1 MFTHYE
7 LHFSSDRTT
16 NIVSGPIADLL
27 PQLLPSGR
35 VFAIVDAEVEA
46 LHNISQLI
54 PETLI
59 IPGGEENKNMQLV
72 DMIWQEMVDSK
83 VDREAFLVG
92 VGGGVLT
99 DLVGFVASTWMRGVR
114 FGLVPTTLLAQID
127 AAIGG
132 KCAVNVGGYK
142 NMVGTF
148 APAEFVLC
156 DHAFLKTLPEREMR
170 AGVAEMIKAA
180 VIGDVELFERL
191 EQLPADAL
199 VNDRSVFDELVA
211 RSVRVKCD
219 IVQRDPYE
227 KGERKLLNLGHTFA
241 HAIESLTE
249 QYSHGEAVAIGLVR
263 ASQMAVKM
271 GLMAAEQAERIANLV
286 AKYGLPISS
295 PIDDEQMWEAM
306 SHDKKVADGV
316 VRMILPTTI
325 GKCNIY
331 SINEL

>member
-16 NIVSGPIADLL
+16 KIVSGPIADLL

-83 VDREAFLVG
+83 VDRETFLVG

-99 DLVGFVASTWMRGVR
+99 DLVSFVASTWMRGVR

-132 KCAVNVGGYK
+132 KCAVNLGGYK

-156 DHAFLKTLPEREMR
+156 DHSFLKTLPEREMR

-271 GLMAAEQAERIANLV
+271 GLMAAEEAERIAKLV

-331 SINEL
+331 PITEL

>member
-16 NIVSGPIADLL
+16 KIVSGPIADLL

-83 VDREAFLVG
+83 VDRETFLVG

-127 AAIGG
+127 AASGV
-132 KCAVNVGGYK
+132 CALRSRV
-142 NMVGTF
+142 
-148 APAEFVLC
+148 
-156 DHAFLKTLPEREMR
+156 PED
-170 AGVAEMIKAA
+170 AA
-180 VIGDVELFERL
+180 RTRN
-191 EQLPADAL
+191 AC
-199 VNDRSVFDELVA
+199 RSG
-211 RSVRVKCD
+211 
-219 IVQRDPYE
+219 RD
-227 KGERKLLNLGHTFA
+227 
-241 HAIESLTE
+241 
-249 QYSHGEAVAIGLVR
+249 
-263 ASQMAVKM
+263 
-271 GLMAAEQAERIANLV
+271 
-286 AKYGLPISS
+286 
-295 PIDDEQMWEAM
+295 D
-306 SHDKKVADGV
+306 
-316 VRMILPTTI
+316 
-325 GKCNIY
+325 
-331 SINEL
+331 